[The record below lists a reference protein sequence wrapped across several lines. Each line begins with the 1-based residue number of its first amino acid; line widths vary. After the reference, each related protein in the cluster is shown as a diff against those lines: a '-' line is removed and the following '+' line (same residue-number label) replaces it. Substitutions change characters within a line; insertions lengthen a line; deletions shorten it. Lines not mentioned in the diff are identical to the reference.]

1 MKSSPKRKVAFET
14 ISPSKR
20 SNFFA
25 GLQHKVEKHVRHTT
39 SVIPDDLEVNSNF
52 EKKNQINLIWLKLNK
67 YVFFF

>member
-1 MKSSPKRKVAFET
+1 MKSSPKRKVAFKTE
-14 ISPSKR
+14 SPSKR
-20 SNFFA
+20 SNFLT
-25 GLQHKVEKHVRHTT
+25 GLKHKFERHVRHTT